1 MLFKTL
7 TSSLTGVAALGLCL
21 PQAMAQPTT
30 AGHSRGAFPY
40 VTLQM
45 GIGFPSDVSGS
56 LDESAVDLD
65 TTFSSSPGFNGE
77 LGVGYRFSD
86 SFRSD
91 VTVGYGTYGGVKQT
105 LRLPGVSSATLD
117 ADGRISLLTAM
128 LNGYVDV
135 PIRNGS
141 GALSRWSPYL
151 GGGIGYA
158 NITLPDCSFSADC
171 FKGGSASGFA
181 YQGKA
186 GLSYRATERG
196 FAFLEGAYTGAT
208 GPSIDGVDFGSVGG
222 WRVNLGWRQGF
233 GGAPAAVKATP
244 QAAAPEVEPA
254 PAPVATPQPAPAP
267 QPQAPIRGLW

>member
-1 MLFKTL
+1 MLLKTL
-7 TSSLTGVAALGLCL
+7 TSSLACCTAIGLSL
-21 PQAMAQPTT
+21 SAVRAQSAP
-30 AGHSRGAFPY
+30 ASGQRSSYPY
-40 VTLQM
+40 FTVQM
-45 GIGFPSDVSGS
+45 GVGFPSDVSGTVNE
-56 LDESAVDLD
+56 LNIDLK
-65 TTFSSSPGFNGE
+65 TNFSSNPGFNGE
-77 LGVGYRFSD
+77 LGMGYRFNNM
-86 SFRSD
+86 FRSD
-91 VTVGYGTYGGVKQT
+91 VTVGYGTYGGVRQT
-105 LRLPGVSSATLD
+105 LRLPGVASATLD

-135 PIRNGS
+135 PIRNSS

-158 NITLPDCSFSADC
+158 NITLPDCSFSPDC

-233 GGAPAAVKATP
+233 GGAPAAVKAPP

-254 PAPVATPQPAPAP
+254 PAPVATPQPEPAP